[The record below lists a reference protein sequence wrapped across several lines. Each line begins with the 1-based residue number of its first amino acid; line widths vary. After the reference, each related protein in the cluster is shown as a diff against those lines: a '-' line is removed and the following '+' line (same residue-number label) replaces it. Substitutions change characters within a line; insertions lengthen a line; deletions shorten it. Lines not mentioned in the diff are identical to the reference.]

1 MNDSTTDTTGKV
13 YLVGAGPGAV
23 DLLTLRAVQCLG
35 QADVVLYDYLAN
47 PQALEFAA
55 AGAECICLGRHGH
68 TKIWTQE
75 EINARLIAEARAGR
89 TVVRLKGGDPAIFAR
104 TAEEVDALTAAG
116 VEFEIVAGVTAALAA
131 GSYAGIPVT
140 HRDLA
145 SAVAIV
151 TGHEQGGKD
160 ESALDWSALAAF
172 PGTLV
177 VYMGATTA
185 PRWSAALCEAGKPP
199 ATPAAIV
206 RHCSRPDQL
215 TIRCRLDEVAS
226 HLTGDKK
233 IRPPVIV
240 IIGPV
245 TQLAETWNWFERR
258 PLFGTSAL
266 VTRPAHQAGDL
277 RDKLAEL
284 GAEVLVQPAIDIT
297 TPADWSP
304 VEAALARLDEFDWLV
319 FSSTNGVRYLLDRLL
334 AGGRDLRAL
343 GGVRLAAV
351 GAKTADELRKY
362 NLIADVF
369 PEEFRAEALAAALSA
384 DARGRRFL
392 LARASRGREVLAEE
406 LTAAGGFVEQVVVYQ
421 SSDVTSP
428 DEEIAQR
435 LTAGQIDWVTV
446 TSSAIA
452 HALAAMFGDDLH
464 KAKLASISPI
474 TTGTLKELGY
484 SVDAEAVEYSMDGI
498 VAAIL
503 QSRRNHF

>member
-1 MNDSTTDTTGKV
+1 M
-13 YLVGAGPGAV
+13 
-23 DLLTLRAVQCLG
+23 QCLG

-55 AGAECICLGRHGH
+55 AGAECVCLGRHGH

-75 EINARLIAEARAGR
+75 EINSRMIAEARAGR

-104 TAEEVDALTAAG
+104 TAEEVDALIAAG

-151 TGHEQGGKD
+151 TGHEQDGKD
-160 ESALDWSALAAF
+160 ESALDWPALAAF

-185 PRWSAALCEAGKPP
+185 PRWTAALCAAGKP
-199 ATPAAIV
+199 ADTPAAIV

-215 TIRCRLDEVAS
+215 TIRCRLDEVAT
-226 HLTGDKK
+226 HLTGDNK

-245 TQLAETWNWFERR
+245 TQLAQTWGWFERR
-258 PLFGTSAL
+258 PLFGTSVL
-266 VTRPAHQAGDL
+266 VTRPAHQVGGL

-284 GAEVLVQPAIDIT
+284 GAEVLVQPAIEIT
-297 TPADWSP
+297 DPADWSP
-304 VEAALARLDEFDWLV
+304 VDAALSRLDEFDWLV

-334 AGGRDLRAL
+334 ASGRDIRAL
-343 GGVRLAAV
+343 GGLRLATV

-369 PEEFRAEALAAALSA
+369 PDEFRAEALAAALTA
-384 DARGRRFL
+384 DARDKRFL

-406 LTAAGGFVEQVVVYQ
+406 LTAAGGLVEQIVVYQ
-421 SSDVTSP
+421 SSDVTVP
-428 DEEIAQR
+428 NEDFAQR
-435 LTAGQIDWVTV
+435 LAAGQIDWVTV

-452 HALAAMFGDDLH
+452 RSLAAMFGDDLH
-464 KAKLASISPI
+464 NTKLASISPI
-474 TTGTLKELGY
+474 TTGALQELGY
-484 SVDAEAVEYSMDGI
+484 SASAEASEYTMDGI
-498 VAAIL
+498 VEAI
-503 QSRRNHF
+503 SVVVTGGSPVA